1 MKHYKI
7 LTLLAVTLIV
17 TVGLFVFFKPDQVV
31 ASTQNGSTQKSNRFN
46 SSDQSE
52 SNFPRDNLNIS
63 KKELETA
70 KKETV
75 LFHEIQDNDLK
86 NSEALPLSKGNKG
99 MAVNYN
105 QNIIETKN
113 IGDVVKFQMLEYG
126 LNRSGKIVEIEK
138 LDDDILRWRGEFEQG
153 IPERNYF
160 TITQS
165 QKDQYTIIQIY
176 SDKGNYTAEIKNGQG
191 IVQVMDQGVE
201 DKEVHAHDH

>member
-17 TVGLFVFFKPDQVV
+17 TVGLFVFFKPDQAG
-31 ASTQNGSTQKSNRFN
+31 ASRQNGSTQKSNSF
-46 SSDQSE
+46 SSSSQSA
-52 SNFPRDNLNIS
+52 SNFPRNNLNIS
-63 KKELETA
+63 KQELESA
-70 KKETV
+70 KNETV

-86 NSEALPLSKGNKG
+86 NSEALPLSKSNKG
-99 MAVNYN
+99 MAIHYN

-113 IGDVVKFQMLEYG
+113 IGDLVKFQILEYG
-126 LNRSGKIVEIEK
+126 LNRSGKIVEVVK
-138 LDDDILRWRGEFEQG
+138 VDDDILRWRGEFEQG

-176 SDKGNYTAEIKNGQG
+176 SDKGNYTAEIKKGQG

-201 DKEVHAHDH
+201 DKELQTHDH